1 MNNYSCLLRLV
12 SKFYICLVLLSS
24 DVSAQEDAIDVK
36 RDENYTAHLKLLQ
49 ETRIKLRARAAT
61 LWEQSPY
68 LKEEFSRAFQ
78 QVVATAAALQS
89 TPEVSAIPHLM
100 RTYGGTMRDRADYA
114 RQQPQYT
121 LWYAFQDNSALRNQL
136 MISLAGTQSIAADK
150 LAKYQSTVAAL
161 QQINADADANFFEFR
176 HAADL
181 MGRRSPLEIASAKAA
196 TQSWLRD
203 EPVHAG
209 AALINAYALRTEGRF
224 DECSRVLEKFDSN
237 FGLMKTIHET
247 VNAQIEF
254 VGGDLKKAQE
264 RLAPLTRLAPTQ
276 AAGEPYLVRGWLFLA
291 NGEFEDAKT
300 QAAKLRVI
308 DGKNIEAVIIEGL
321 ATAMASPRK
330 AKDGLKILRAGQL
343 YSSPEDWHYHEAL
356 AIVHAIAG
364 DESFARREI
373 ALALLSAPSHI
384 RSDLEEERKAIDSG
398 RLPPINWNERLVK
411 LWRSSQ

>member
-1 MNNYSCLLRLV
+1 MKTCNVFSSHFLCLLWV
-12 SKFYICLVLLSS
+12 NLVLCASS
-24 DVSAQEDAIDVK
+24 ASAQEDAIDVK
-36 RDENYTAHLKLLQ
+36 RNENYTAHLKSLQ

-89 TPEVSAIPHLM
+89 TPEVSAIPHFM
-100 RTYGGTMRDRADYA
+100 RTYGGTMRDRADYV

-196 TQSWLRD
+196 TQSWLID

-224 DECSRVLEKFDSN
+224 DECSRVLEKFGSN

-276 AAGEPYLVRGWLFLA
+276 AAEPGVSGPYRGHLGW
-291 NGEFEDAKT
+291 T
-300 QAAKLRVI
+300 SSS
-308 DGKNIEAVIIEGL
+308 
-321 ATAMASPRK
+321 ATRFASPPIFPT
-330 AKDGLKILRAGQL
+330 A
-343 YSSPEDWHYHEAL
+343 YSPRC
-356 AIVHAIAG
+356 
-364 DESFARREI
+364 AR
-373 ALALLSAPSHI
+373 S
-384 RSDLEEERKAIDSG
+384 
-398 RLPPINWNERLVK
+398 
-411 LWRSSQ
+411 